1 MHERLKYFG
10 LRIWLVLCLSL
21 VLMQTL
27 GLAHRV
33 VHAKVG
39 VTAAVHASE
48 VGSSLWGEHS
58 QTSDC
63 QQFDQS
69 CGDALQHTITIAGVL
84 PWWPEWPTSAQPV
97 RLTAF
102 ERLYAARAPPVSL
115 L

>member
-1 MHERLKYFG
+1 MHERLKHFG
-10 LRIWLVLCLSL
+10 LRAWLVLCLSL

-39 VTAAVHASE
+39 AAAVAHASE
-48 VGSSLWGEHS
+48 VGSSLWGEHN
-58 QTSDC
+58 QASDC

-69 CGDALQHTITIAGVL
+69 CGDALQHTIAITGVL
-84 PWWPEWPTSAQPV
+84 PMWPVWPISAWPV

>member
-1 MHERLKYFG
+1 MHERLKCFG
-10 LRIWLVLCLSL
+10 LRAWLVLCLSL

-27 GLAHRV
+27 GVAHRV
-33 VHAKVG
+33 VHAKLAA
-39 VTAAVHASE
+39 TTAVHASE
-48 VGSSLWGEHS
+48 VGSSLWGEHN
-58 QTSDC
+58 QASDC

-84 PWWPEWPTSAQPV
+84 PWWPEWPTSTRPV
-97 RLTAF
+97 HLTAF